1 MECKMIEAVQTVL
14 RKYAVFSGRA
24 SRSEYWW
31 WILFVVIVSIVS
43 QIIDG
48 AVVAP
53 ALGFQAFEEGAG
65 QPLSVLV
72 SLALL
77 LPGLGVAVRRL
88 HDIDRSGWWFLLI
101 LVPIVGFLIL
111 LYWFVQPGTK
121 GDNQYGEAPLQYA
134 S

>member
-1 MECKMIEAVQTVL
+1 MIEAVQTVL

-65 QPLSVLV
+65 QPLSMLV

-88 HDIDRSGWWFLLI
+88 HDIDHSGWWFLLI